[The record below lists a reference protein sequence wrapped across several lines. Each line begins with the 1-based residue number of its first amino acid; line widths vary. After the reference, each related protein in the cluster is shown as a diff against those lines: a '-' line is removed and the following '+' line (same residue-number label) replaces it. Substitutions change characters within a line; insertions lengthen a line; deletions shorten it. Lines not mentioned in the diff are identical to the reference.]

1 MVNDKLNYY
10 GGGSSLYG
18 KSEIET
24 SDSKIDYYCA
34 DDNTKNRVRKFIGND
49 ITDKN
54 WVHVI
59 IGIVT
64 IFHGSYMWSNFVK
77 PPNPKPADSP
87 SQASSTNPWVIGQ
100 WIILVLLVIMFFYFF
115 SWNTKLIKSIKGQ
128 KIFFPWTKNMVFD

>member
-1 MVNDKLNYY
+1 MVNSELNYY
-10 GGGSSLYG
+10 GGSLYG
-18 KSEIET
+18 TSEIESLET
-24 SDSKIDYYCA
+24 GAKKYYENA
-34 DDNTKNRVRKFIGND
+34 ERIKYFLGKD

-59 IGIVT
+59 IGIIT
-64 IFHGSYMWSNFVK
+64 FFHGSYMWSNFVK

-128 KIFFPWTKNMVFD
+128 KIFFPWTKNVVFD